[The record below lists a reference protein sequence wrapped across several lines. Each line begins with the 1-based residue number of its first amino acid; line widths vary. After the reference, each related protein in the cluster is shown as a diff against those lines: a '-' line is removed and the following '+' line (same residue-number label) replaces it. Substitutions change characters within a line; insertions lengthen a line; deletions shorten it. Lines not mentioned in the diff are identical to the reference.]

1 MHEHDMEAEALTV
14 ETAAVVVDRE
24 LAAYTEGWIRG
35 FAVAG
40 ALRPASSRLERQR
53 VRRDDPVF
61 NGDLLLRR

>member
-1 MHEHDMEAEALTV
+1 MHEHDMKAEALTV
-14 ETAAVVVDRE
+14 EAAALGVDRE
-24 LAAYTEGWIRG
+24 VAAYTEGWIRG

-40 ALRPASSRLERQR
+40 ALSPTASNLERRR